1 MRASWPCEYLLLGL
15 LEQQPMY
22 GYDLAQRLGNDD
34 ALRSIWRFKR
44 SEVYFLLGKL
54 AARGLVDELGDT
66 ELTRFVVKRQES
78 GPPRQIY
85 RVTAEGRTAL
95 AEWITTPVNK
105 PHDMRA
111 CFLAKLYLAMQR
123 GPSIAL
129 TLVAR
134 QSQTLRGWQE
144 RLAPLVVSD
153 SFPSLVY
160 RLRLAQVEAALNAL
174 REIHNTLEAQQ

>member
-15 LEQQPMY
+15 LEHQPMH

-34 ALRSIWRFKR
+34 ALRSIWRLKR

-54 AARGLVDELGDT
+54 AARGLVDELDDT
-66 ELTRFVVKRQES
+66 QLTRLVVKRQES

-85 RVTAEGRTAL
+85 RATAEGRAAL
-95 AEWITTPVNK
+95 AEWITTPVDK

-123 GPSIAL
+123 DPSVAL

-134 QSQTLRGWQE
+134 QSQALRGWQE
-144 RLAPLVVSD
+144 RQAPLAASD
-153 SFPSLVY
+153 SFPNLVY
-160 RLRLAQVEAALNAL
+160 RLRLAQVEAALHVL
-174 REIHNTLEAQQ
+174 DELHHTLEAQQ

>member
-1 MRASWPCEYLLLGL
+1 MKASWPGEYLLLGL
-15 LEQQPMY
+15 LEQQPMH
-22 GYDLAQRLGNDD
+22 GYDLAQRLANDD

-54 AARGLVDELGDT
+54 AAGGFVDELDDT
-66 ELTRFVVKRQES
+66 DLTRFVVKRQES

-85 RVTAEGRTAL
+85 RATDQGRAAL
-95 AEWITTPVNK
+95 AQWIITPVDK

-123 GPSIAL
+123 APSVAH
-129 TLVAR
+129 TLVTR

-144 RLAPLVVSD
+144 RLAPLAASG

-160 RLRLAQVEAALNAL
+160 RLRLAQVEAALTVL
-174 REIHNTLEAQQ
+174 DEIHHTLEAQQ